1 MKKNY
6 IFYACAAAA
15 LVFASCQKEGP
26 VSDGTTPDIPQTSV
40 SDMGVIT
47 ATTGDTKVTTLDGV
61 NVLWDKGDKIQLFTK
76 TWNETTNKYDAS
88 WCDYNSTLESPSA
101 TATFVRDAAN
111 TNNVDNTSGKY
122 LAIYTKGAT
131 VVTQSRDYYAQI
143 AINKEQVAK
152 NGGDF
157 VSTLLYSTS
166 EDSEF
171 SFVHAV
177 SYLKFTVGQNTTPF
191 NKLIVSPVNSSEVIV
206 SRIQINWASET
217 ATSAPSTGKSQDS
230 NTVSV
235 TTDDKAAFA
244 PGTYYIA
251 INPGTYTEGFKFTF
265 ANEESEASV
274 NTPSNVEMSP
284 GAVADMG
291 TIGTLKFPALEEPEI
306 PTTLELGKAYAKDGV
321 VFWINPDNS
330 KKGKIISG
338 AVANIAWGKSS
349 KYTWIADINTDD
361 GVANMQYVLN
371 LEGSNASTYPAVYF
385 CKNLGEGW
393 RLPTINEML
402 DLIRVYYGVSS
413 TVDDATLT
421 NNYPADPSLASAVEF
436 DAELA
441 KCLVDD
447 PANAKMVLATSGGTW
462 YWTGQGYIKEGDSN
476 SGKNARVKVAST
488 IFLSG
493 GGATNKSYVRCV
505 RDVVL
510 K

>member
-6 IFYACAAAA
+6 ILYACAAAA
-15 LVFASCQKEGP
+15 LMFASCQKEGL

-47 ATTGDTKVTTLDGV
+47 ATTVDTKVTTLDGV
-61 NVLWDKGDKIQLFTK
+61 NVLWDKGDKIQLFTR

-122 LAIYTKGAT
+122 LAIYHKGAT
-131 VVTQSRDYYAQI
+131 IVTQSREYNAQI
-143 AINKEQVAK
+143 AINKDQVAK

-191 NKLIVSPVNSSEVIV
+191 NKLIVSPVNSSELIV
-206 SRIQINWASET
+206 SRIQIDWAAET
-217 ATSAPSTGKSQDS
+217 ATAAPSTGKSQDS
-230 NTVSV
+230 KTVSV
-235 TTDDKAAFA
+235 TTDDNAAFA

-251 INPGTYTEGFKFTF
+251 INPGTYTEGLEFTF
-265 ANEESEASV
+265 ENGEAVYSKVSPANI
-274 NTPSNVEMSP
+274 EMTP

-291 TIGTLKFPALEEPEI
+291 TIGTLKFPTASDD
-306 PTTLELGKAYAKDGV
+306 LGTVYAENGVNLGV
-321 VFWINPDNS
+321 VFWVDENDS
-330 KKGKIISG
+330 SKGKIISG
-338 AVANIAWGKSS
+338 AVKNTSWGNSTATKYDWAENINS
-349 KYTWIADINTDD
+349 DN
-361 GVANMQYVLN
+361 GVANQAYVLG
-371 LEGSNASTYPAVYF
+371 LEGSNADTYPAVYF
-385 CKNLGEGW
+385 CKNLGDGW
-393 RLPTINEML
+393 RLPTINEMTYL
-402 DLIRVYYGVSS
+402 VKTYYGIPGDPDTNTDYSKEPYSVNAATFDTELSKCNEENTS
-413 TVDDATLT
+413 IAIYTTNDA
-421 NNYPADPSLASAVEF
+421 
-436 DAELA
+436 
-441 KCLVDD
+441 C
-447 PANAKMVLATSGGTW
+447 W
-462 YWTGQGYIKEGDSN
+462 YWVCQMYNVATDKTN
-476 SGKNARVKVAST
+476 FGKIARVKVGVKYA
-488 IFLSG
+488 IG
-493 GGATNKSYVRCV
+493 GSNAKNAGYVRCV